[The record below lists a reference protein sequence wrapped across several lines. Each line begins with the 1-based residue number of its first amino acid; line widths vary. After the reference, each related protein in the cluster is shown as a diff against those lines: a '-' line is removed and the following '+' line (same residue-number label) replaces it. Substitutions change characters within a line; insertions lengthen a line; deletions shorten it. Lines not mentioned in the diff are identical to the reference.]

1 MAVKLVLWGLVVAM
15 GLLWLGRR
23 AANRRA
29 RTGR

>member
-1 MAVKLVLWGLVVAM
+1 MTLRIVLWGLVVAS

-29 RTGR
+29 RNR